1 MLGKLL
7 KHEFRATGR
16 VMLPVLGVLLVLA
29 CFANLSFSAMDKVDN
44 SVLELL
50 MGLLIAAFFIGVVAA
65 LVVVVVLMI
74 NRFYTNLLKDEGY
87 LMFTLPASVHSIV
100 WSKLI
105 VSLVWFVVTGL
116 VVMLA
121 MFITVFTFSAMDFG
135 EIFNNVPSF
144 KELMAQFYAATG
156 LSGGDVA
163 GFIAEF
169 IGLVLVSLLCTCL
182 HIYAAMSLG
191 HIFSNHKVILS
202 VLFFVGISFLFQ
214 ILTAVLGF
222 SLGNSLDAM
231 LPFETSGEM
240 WQLAHNG
247 LLAVMLYELALSAI
261 LYFTTTF
268 SLRKGL
274 NLA

>member
-214 ILTAVLGF
+214 ILTAVRGF

-231 LPFETSGEM
+231 LPFEASGEM
-240 WQLAHNG
+240 WQFVHNS
-247 LLAVMLYELALSAI
+247 LLAVMLYELVLSAI